1 MPILINEINNFIKTY
16 LSSDTIKD
24 IAINGIQLE
33 NDTDIKKIAFTV
45 DLSND
50 SINSAIEKKCNL
62 IIVHHG
68 IFWGSPLPIT
78 GTFKNRIK
86 LLLDKNIGLIAQHL
100 PLDMHPEIGNNAQI
114 LKLLDANELLP
125 FGMEKGCFY
134 GYKTEFPRGLTI
146 EQINNKLNIKNKIYL
161 DFGNKS
167 IKKTAVVSGSGSKF
181 LNEAINDNIDL
192 FITGDSEHIVYHAA
206 KESGINVLFAGHYY
220 TETFGIKALMGLI
233 EKNFKVETF
242 FIDIPTGL

>member
-1 MPILINEINNFIKTY
+1 MPLLINEINNFIKNY
-16 LSSDTIKD
+16 LSSETIKD

-33 NDTDIKKIAFTV
+33 NDADIKKIAFAV

-50 SINSAIEKKCNL
+50 SINEAIEKKCNL

-68 IFWGSPLPIT
+68 IFWGSPVPIT

-114 LKLLDANELLP
+114 LKLLNAKELLP
-125 FGMEKGCFY
+125 FGLEKGSYY
-134 GYKTEFPRGLTI
+134 GYKTDFAKGLSI
-146 EQINNKLNIKNKIYL
+146 EEINNKLNIKNKIYL
-161 DFGNKS
+161 DFGKKE
-167 IKKTAVVSGSGSKF
+167 IKKIAVVSGSGSKF
-181 LNEAINDNIDL
+181 LDEAINSNIDL
-192 FITGDSEHIVYHAA
+192 FITGDSEHIVYHSA
-206 KESGINVLFAGHYY
+206 KESRINVLFAGHYY
-220 TETFGIKALMGLI
+220 TEIFGIKALKNLI
-233 EKNFKVETF
+233 ESNFSVETN